1 MTLPVDILLG
11 IQVQTKKPCSC
22 GSIIALIAEGKSI
35 HAASLRC
42 EKCDVFREWVA
53 YDVTAFSIACV
64 QLFGRPEAPV
74 VLRKPSRPS
83 DPSANGEDGVVT
95 SAHPRQEGHLPIKDE
110 DADKLYANGEYYGGK
125 DFPGRQELDRTID
138 DANKVT
144 FKRDNGESE
153 ERIVV
158 KFKEAGSKLLSLN
171 KTNYNTLVEELGKPS
186 QWPGQGVILYGENT
200 PKGRGCRIRSAGPPD
215 PQ

>member
-53 YDVTAFSIACV
+53 HDVVAFSIACV

-74 VLRKPSRPS
+74 VLRKPSPPP
-83 DPSANGEDGVVT
+83 DPSANGEDGVTT
-95 SAHPRQEGHLPIKDE
+95 SAHPSTGGLMPIKDE
-110 DADKLYANGEYYGGK
+110 DADKLYASAEYFSGK
-125 DFPGRQELDRTID
+125 DFPGRQELTLTID

-153 ERIVV
+153 ERIVL
-158 KFKEAGSKLLSLN
+158 KFKEPNSKLLSLN
-171 KTNYNTLVEELGKPS
+171 KTNYGALIEEIGKPS
-186 QWPGQGVILYGENT
+186 TWPGSSVTLFGENT
-200 PKGRGCRIRSAGPPD
+200 PKGRGARIRSAGPD
-215 PQ
+215 MG